1 MLSYADSNHDKQ
13 KQNLLCY
20 HYTIGQSRNDC
31 LMQRYANPYSEFAT
45 AKVRKNNGNVNVN
58 VNFFYFLFSI
68 FNYLTEMR

>member
-1 MLSYADSNHDKQ
+1 
-13 KQNLLCY
+13 
-20 HYTIGQSRNDC
+20 
-31 LMQRYANPYSEFAT
+31 MQRYVNPYSEFAT